1 MAHLVSISLR
11 DVVGKREPVNIWV
24 SDANT
29 VAEVQAW
36 VETVISSLDAVTG
49 SVIESA
55 SIRLALTLPGG
66 LKTDPTDD
74 YLNREGGIL
83 AFNVEDTAFRE
94 SIRIGAYL
102 KSLSSGLSIP
112 NTGATATLVTA
123 ILDDTD
129 ASATDAYGNLLSGFL
144 VGKVSTHTK

>member
-1 MAHLVSISLR
+1 MGNLLSVSLR
-11 DVVGKREPVNIWV
+11 DVLGKREPVAIWFGDGEALENIQNWL
-24 SDANT
+24 T
-29 VAEVQAW
+29 VFAAA
-36 VETVISSLDAVTG
+36 LDAVTG

-55 SIRLALTLPGG
+55 TVRMGLTLPGG

-83 AFNVEDTAFRE
+83 SFNVEDSAFRE

-102 KSLSSGLSIP
+102 KSLSSGLQIP

-129 ASATDAYGNLLSGFL
+129 AVATDAYGNALTGFL
-144 VGKVSTHTK
+144 AGKVSTHTK